1 MLETMTAP
9 TYNYYNPIYPG
20 MQYQQIK
27 RPTMSQPLTPEQMQL
42 LASKGGSFSTRVA
55 QEDIFRS
62 VCTHKKD
69 GNIVLVNNGDGTFT
83 CPICQ
88 ETFSETD
95 LDPQHVK
102 DITREMINILQ
113 MIKTTYMDIPDA
125 TALEFFPIITLLE
138 KTPELAEIAMRN
150 FSQYEQGTMVQN
162 AANPYSFNALNS
174 LMGGP
179 MAYPGMQPNMYQQQ
193 MAQPQYQQQPQ
204 FQQPNMYQQP
214 MAPAQLQVTPQH
226 FNPINEFGAYN
237 AQQQVQFQQ
246 PQYQQQMAPVQV
258 QVTAQP
264 QYQQQPQ
271 PLYQPIQP
279 VQQQPQQAPAQ
290 QVQQQAPQQAAPT
303 VDTTAFTL

>member
-9 TYNYYNPIYPG
+9 TYNYYNQMYPA

-27 RPTMSQPLTPEQMQL
+27 RPTMTQPLTPEQMQL

-162 AANPYSFNALNS
+162 AANPYSFNALSS

-193 MAQPQYQQQPQ
+193 MAQPQFQ
-204 FQQPNMYQQP
+204 QQPNMYQQP
-214 MAPAQLQVTPQH
+214 MAPAQVQVTPQFQQ
-226 FNPINEFGAYN
+226 FNPVNEFGAYN
-237 AQQQVQFQQ
+237 PQAQQ
-246 PQYQQQMAPVQV
+246 QYQQQMAPVQV
-258 QVTAQP
+258 QVAPQ

-279 VQQQPQQAPAQ
+279 VQQQNVQQAP
-290 QVQQQAPQQAAPT
+290 VQQQAPQQTAAPT

>member
-9 TYNYYNPIYPG
+9 TYNYYNQMYPA

-162 AANPYSFNALNS
+162 SANPYSFNALSS

-193 MAQPQYQQQPQ
+193 MAQPQFQQQVQ
-204 FQQPNMYQQP
+204 YQQQPNMYQQP
-214 MAPAQLQVTPQH
+214 MAPAQVQVTPQFQQ
-226 FNPINEFGAYN
+226 FNPVNEFGAYN
-237 AQQQVQFQQ
+237 PQAQQ
-246 PQYQQQMAPVQV
+246 QYQQQMAPVQV
-258 QVTAQP
+258 QVAPQ

-279 VQQQPQQAPAQ
+279 VQQQNVQQAPAQ
-290 QVQQQAPQQAAPT
+290 QQAPQQTAAPT